1 MSRHLRVHTF
11 EKLRGRRLL
20 TVANSQLRE
29 PNRDIIDDS
38 IIRRA
43 WLVFLSSSLVGLAG
57 GRSESASAA
66 IMNNINQIEQTLSDR
81 SFCC

>member
-1 MSRHLRVHTF
+1 MHESVLRVHTV
-11 EKLRGRRLL
+11 EKLRGRIPL

-43 WLVFLSSSLVGLAG
+43 WVIFLSSSVAGLAC
-57 GRSESASAA
+57 GRSDSASAA
-66 IMNNINQIEQTLSDR
+66 IVNDVNGINPAK
-81 SFCC
+81 

>member
-1 MSRHLRVHTF
+1 MMHESVRVHTV
-11 EKLRGRRLL
+11 EKLRGRIPL

-43 WLVFLSSSLVGLAG
+43 WVIFLSSSVAGLAG
-57 GRSESASAA
+57 GKSESASAA
-66 IMNNINQIEQTLSDR
+66 IVNDIIKESNPAK
-81 SFCC
+81 